1 MTSGSKARA
10 SVAAGRVAG
19 RVQAARASTPPSA
32 RTRGGG
38 NLGDVYHRVRAAI
51 LDGTL
56 AGGEVINQVQLSRR
70 FGVSRTP
77 VREALRMLQ
86 AEGLVE
92 SEFQQRMRVTVVTP
106 EEVDA
111 VYATW
116 ILVDSLSTAITVPRI
131 TRDDLARIEAALQ
144 KMNAAAE
151 PQSKDTW
158 EDVHRDFHDTLV
170 MHAGPVLQGYIDLCW
185 DRSERVRRT
194 RARAAILS
202 WRMSEDEHAAIV
214 RAYAEGSVE
223 QAVQGVSR
231 HLARTA
237 VAVIG
242 HLEPNYEPRAIRQAL
257 NLIARPGYESFAPF
271 LSIVGSGPVAPRRR
285 RV

>member
-1 MTSGSKARA
+1 MKG
-10 SVAAGRVAG
+10 G
-19 RVQAARASTPPSA
+19 A
-32 RTRGGG
+32 RTRPGQAAAPRAPVGG
-38 NLGDVYHRVRAAI
+38 NLHDVYHRIRAAI
-51 LDGTL
+51 LDGSL
-56 AGGEVINQVQLSRR
+56 AGGEIINQVQVSRR

-92 SEFQQRMRVTVVTP
+92 SQYQQRMRVTAVRP

-116 ILVDSLSTAITVPRI
+116 ILVDSLSAALTVPRI
-131 TRDDLARIEAALQ
+131 TPEELQRIEAALER
-144 KMNAAAE
+144 MNAAAE
-151 PQSKDTW
+151 PQSKGTW
-158 EDVHRDFHDTLV
+158 ETAHRDFHDLLV
-170 MHAGPVLQGYIDLCW
+170 MHAGPVLQGYIAMCW

-194 RARAAILS
+194 RASAAAVS

-214 RAYAEGSVE
+214 RAYSERSIE
-223 QAVQGVSR
+223 RAVQGVSR

-257 NLIARPGYESFAPF
+257 NLISRPEYATFAPF
-271 LSIVGSGPVAPRRR
+271 LSVVGAGPVAARRR
-285 RV
+285 RAT